1 MGKNRTEAVAYLR
14 TSSAA
19 NVGEDKDSAK
29 RQRAAIE
36 RYARGASVEIVDEF
50 SDQAVS
56 GADPVETRPGFAAM
70 LARIEGNGVRL
81 VLVEDAS
88 RFARSV
94 LAQELGV
101 LIMAKRGVR
110 VVTSSG
116 EDLTATDDPA
126 KVMMRQVA
134 GAFAEYEKARLV
146 AKLRGARDRAS
157 ARLGRRVEGRKGY
170 QDTNPDLIREAK
182 RLARKNPRTGER
194 RSLREIA
201 EALAA
206 DGHVTAK
213 GKAFSAAQVQRLT
226 GAR

>member
-1 MGKNRTEAVAYLR
+1 MGVKNRTQAVAYLR

-19 NVGEDKDSAK
+19 NVGEDRDSAV
-29 RQRAAIE
+29 RQRLTIE
-36 RYARGASVEIVDEF
+36 RYAKAAGLGIVAEFADE
-50 SDQAVS
+50 AVS

-70 LARIEGNGVRL
+70 LERIEGDGVRT

-101 LIMAKRGVR
+101 LIVARRGVR
-110 VVTSSG
+110 VVTAGG

-157 ARLGRRVEGRKGY
+157 ERLGRRVEGRKGY
-170 QDTNPDLIREAK
+170 ADTKPELIREAK
-182 RLARKNPRTGER
+182 RLYRRNPRTGER

-201 EALAA
+201 AELETL
-206 DGHVTAK
+206 GFTTTE
-213 GKAFSAAQVQRLT
+213 GRRFQAAQVKRLVE
-226 GAR
+226 A